1 MPQNQAQTPLTLAL
15 TTKDV
20 RATPLDAFKLARKRW
35 LRGER
40 LNLNDIA
47 DEIGI
52 NRATLFRWVGTKELL
67 LAEIIWSVYQPTLE
81 QAMAHAKTHVGDGG
95 PEYIAEVCRYTMNA
109 VLKSR
114 PLQKFVQE
122 DPQFA
127 LRILTSTRLL
137 QERRLEAFR
146 TLLDDQVQKGH
157 LAPALEIESLALLII
172 RMSESFAY
180 SELIV
185 GREPAIDEA
194 CKAIY
199 ILAGGSAPFPWA
211 DGKGKAGE

>member
-1 MPQNQAQTPLTLAL
+1 MARHQVQTPLTLAL
-15 TTKDV
+15 TTKGV
-20 RATPLDAFKLARKRW
+20 RATPLDVFKLARKRW
-35 LRGER
+35 LRGDR

-67 LAEIIWSVYQPTLE
+67 LAEIIWSVYEPTLE
-81 QAMAHAKTHVGDGG
+81 QGKLHAKALVKDEG
-95 PEYIAEVCRYTMNA
+95 PQYVAEVCRYTMMA
-109 VLKSR
+109 VLNSK
-114 PLQKFVQE
+114 PLHKFVQE

-146 TLLDDQVQKGH
+146 ILLEDQVQRGH
-157 LAPALEIESLALLII
+157 LSPPLEIESLALLII

-185 GREPAIDEA
+185 GREPAVDEA
-194 CKAIY
+194 CKAIF
-199 ILAGGSAPFPWA
+199 ILAGGTSPAKSA
-211 DGKGKAGE
+211 

>member
-1 MPQNQAQTPLTLAL
+1 MSRHQSQTPLTLAL
-15 TTKDV
+15 SSNDV
-20 RATPLDAFKLARKRW
+20 RATPLDVFKLARKRW
-35 LRGER
+35 IHGER

-67 LAEIIWSVYQPTLE
+67 LAEIIWSVYEPTLE
-81 QAMAHAKTHVGDGG
+81 QAKAHAEGSG
-95 PEYIAEVCRYTMNA
+95 PAYIAEACRYTMSA
-109 VLKSR
+109 VLNSQ
-114 PLQKFVQE
+114 PLQKFIQ
-122 DPQFA
+122 DDTQFA

-146 TLLDDQVQKGH
+146 SLIEDQVQKGH
-157 LAPALEIESLALLII
+157 LTPALTTDSLALLII
-172 RMSESFAY
+172 RMTESFVY
-180 SELIV
+180 SDLIV

-199 ILAGGSAPFPWA
+199 ILAGGIAPS
-211 DGKGKAGE
+211 KALAEQL

>member
-1 MPQNQAQTPLTLAL
+1 MARNQAETPLTLAL
-15 TTKDV
+15 TTKGV
-20 RATPLDAFKLARKRW
+20 RATPLDVFKLARKRW
-35 LRGER
+35 LRSER
-40 LNLNDIA
+40 LNLNNIA

-67 LAEIIWSVYQPTLE
+67 LAEIIWSVYEPTLE
-81 QAMAHAKTHVGDGG
+81 QAKVHAKALVKGEG
-95 PEYIAEVCRYTMNA
+95 PKYIAEVCRYTMTA
-109 VLKSR
+109 VLNSK

-146 TLLDDQVQKGH
+146 ILLEDQVQKGYLSPP
-157 LAPALEIESLALLII
+157 LAIESLALLLI
-172 RMSESFAY
+172 RMNESFVY
-180 SELIV
+180 SDLIV

-194 CKAIY
+194 CKAIC
-199 ILAGGSAPFPWA
+199 ILAGGTPPAKESA
-211 DGKGKAGE
+211 

>member
-1 MPQNQAQTPLTLAL
+1 MSQHEAQTPLTLAL
-15 TTKDV
+15 TSNGV
-20 RATPLDAFKLARKRW
+20 RATPLDVFKLARKRW

-40 LNLNDIA
+40 LNLNEIA
-47 DEIGI
+47 EEIGI

-67 LAEIIWSVYQPTLE
+67 MAEIIWSVYEPTLE
-81 QAMAHAKTHVGDGG
+81 QAKIHARGNG
-95 PEYIAEVCRYTMNA
+95 PGYIADVCRYTMNA
-109 VLKSR
+109 VLGSR
-114 PLQKFVQE
+114 PLQKFVQ
-122 DPQFA
+122 DDTQFA

-146 TLLDDQVQKGH
+146 TLLEDQVRKGY
-157 LAPALEIESLALLII
+157 LTPALEIESLALLII

-194 CKAIY
+194 CKAIF
-199 ILAGGSAPFPWA
+199 ILAGGNLS
-211 DGKGKAGE
+211 GKN